1 MADDTAPSSA
11 EPEAAEPAPAEEV
24 APAVEAAAPADAKLG
39 SAPQT
44 PEIATGGL
52 TSEVKPT
59 PAPTEPEQT
68 ESSPVEAV
76 PAKTAHPEAETAQ
89 NGQNEPFVETPSS
102 RSGRSDSARDRN
114 YLMKGPAAR
123 KEKVR
128 QRLAKIMD
136 VLNEKASITNDE
148 VEKLLRVS
156 DATATRYLEQL
167 EKEGRV
173 VQIGKTGRGVLYRK
187 R

>member
-1 MADDTAPSSA
+1 
-11 EPEAAEPAPAEEV
+11 
-24 APAVEAAAPADAKLG
+24 
-39 SAPQT
+39 
-44 PEIATGGL
+44 
-52 TSEVKPT
+52 
-59 PAPTEPEQT
+59 
-68 ESSPVEAV
+68 
-76 PAKTAHPEAETAQ
+76 
-89 NGQNEPFVETPSS
+89 
-102 RSGRSDSARDRN
+102 
-114 YLMKGPAAR
+114 MKGPAAR